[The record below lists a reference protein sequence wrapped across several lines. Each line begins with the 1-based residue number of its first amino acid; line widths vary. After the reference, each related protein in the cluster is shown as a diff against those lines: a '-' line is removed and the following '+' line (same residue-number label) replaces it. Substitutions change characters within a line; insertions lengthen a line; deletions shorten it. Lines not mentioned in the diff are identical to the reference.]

1 MSDEKARGIHARIP
15 GQLSSERGFRE
26 MRGNACSLMMQF
38 LLEMLAIAS
47 IHIQKIPL
55 YRGTKTLLKLFCEVL
70 PKYVSNCIKISIVD
84 SVVKQVRLQ
93 HVFAILT

>member
-26 MRGNACSLMMQF
+26 MHGNACSLMMQF

-55 YRGTKTLLKLFCEVL
+55 YRGPNSVDIISRIFQDQEKGNSKL
-70 PKYVSNCIKISIVD
+70 
-84 SVVKQVRLQ
+84 QG
-93 HVFAILT
+93 